1 MIFLK
6 FQNQVNILCQVQVAR
21 KYGFEIEIPV
31 QTNLTV
37 SYYIVFSNKILWD
50 KEKYTTKLYE

>member
-6 FQNQVNILCQVQVAR
+6 FQNQVNIQSQVQVAR
-21 KYGFEIEIPV
+21 KYGFEIEIPE

-37 SYYIVFSNKILWD
+37 SDYIVFSIKILWL
-50 KEKYTTKLYE
+50 KEKYTTKL

>member
-6 FQNQVNILCQVQVAR
+6 FQNQVNIQSQVQVAR

-31 QTNLTV
+31 QTNLIV
-37 SYYIVFSNKILWD
+37 SDNIVFSNKILWD